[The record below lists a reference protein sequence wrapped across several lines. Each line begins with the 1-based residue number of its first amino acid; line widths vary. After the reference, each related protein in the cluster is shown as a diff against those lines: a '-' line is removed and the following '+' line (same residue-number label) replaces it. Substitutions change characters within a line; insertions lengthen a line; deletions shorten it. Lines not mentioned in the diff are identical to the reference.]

1 MDPPRTISEIKLGFL
16 RDQVRVLS
24 TPLDPS
30 PDWREYGPIVEDDI
44 SDKVVN
50 EVLQKCNLRLP
61 LLYTMLAPNVILC
74 LSCMSWTG
82 LTGSN
87 AVNTLLKQHS
97 RTVFST
103 QAIHHVSQQIE
114 RLYWNSISPELGEES
129 TQLVIDKGVDLTNT
143 RNIARLP
150 DEWHEDGMSEEDKAR
165 YDLLRG
171 RLIKLD
177 AERKKREDRLL
188 QYKRLKRLLEPFEDP
203 MNTIQPNL
211 ATRDGQL
218 GAELDRMRMLL
229 AKVASKVGRAQNL
242 NSTSEQETEPVM
254 DAEEKLARLLDMT

>member
-1 MDPPRTISEIKLGFL
+1 MDPTRTISEIKLGFL

-30 PDWREYGPIVEDDI
+30 PDWREYGPLVEDDI
-44 SDKVVN
+44 GDKVVN
-50 EVLQKCNLRLP
+50 EVLQKL
-61 LLYTMLAPNVILC
+61 
-74 LSCMSWTG
+74 
-82 LTGSN
+82 
-87 AVNTLLKQHS
+87 NTILKQHS
-97 RTVFST
+97 RAVFST

-129 TQLVIDKGVDLTNT
+129 AQQLVIDKGADLTNT

-165 YDLLRG
+165 YDLLRE
-171 RLIKLD
+171 RLLELD
-177 AERKKREDRLL
+177 ADRKRREDRLL
-188 QYKRLKRLLEPFEDP
+188 QYKRLMRLLEPFEDP
-203 MNTIQPNL
+203 QNTIQPNL

-229 AKVASKVGRAQNL
+229 AKVASKVGRIQNL
-242 NSTSEQETEPVM
+242 NSTSEQGTEPAM
-254 DAEEKLARLLDMT
+254 DTDEKLARLLDMT